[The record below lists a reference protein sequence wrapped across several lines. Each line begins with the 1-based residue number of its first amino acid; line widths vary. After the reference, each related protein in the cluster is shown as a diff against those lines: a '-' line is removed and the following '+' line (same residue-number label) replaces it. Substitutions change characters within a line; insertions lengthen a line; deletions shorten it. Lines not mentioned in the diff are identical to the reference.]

1 MNPNRSIP
9 RCFIIKMEEVKE
21 RILKTAGEKVN
32 YKGTPISLS
41 ADFSTEMLQARRE
54 WKNIF
59 KVLKGKN
66 LQPKTVY
73 PTELSFR
80 IGKTI
85 SQTTRN

>member
-1 MNPNRSIP
+1 
-9 RCFIIKMEEVKE
+9 MEEVKE

-59 KVLKGKN
+59 KVLKGN
-66 LQPKTVY
+66 VLWSRIFYIARQ
-73 PTELSFR
+73 SFR
-80 IGKTI
+80 GGKEINTFLDKQK
-85 SQTTRN
+85 SKE

>member
-66 LQPKTVY
+66 LP
-73 PTELSFR
+73 PRILCPARLSFR
-80 IGKTI
+80 KAKTKKI
-85 SQTTRN
+85 QQY

>member
-41 ADFSTEMLQARRE
+41 ADFYIWIS
-54 WKNIF
+54 
-59 KVLKGKN
+59 
-66 LQPKTVY
+66 
-73 PTELSFR
+73 LSFFSFEKFSA
-80 IGKTI
+80 IISSLKTI
-85 SQTTRN
+85 LLKLL